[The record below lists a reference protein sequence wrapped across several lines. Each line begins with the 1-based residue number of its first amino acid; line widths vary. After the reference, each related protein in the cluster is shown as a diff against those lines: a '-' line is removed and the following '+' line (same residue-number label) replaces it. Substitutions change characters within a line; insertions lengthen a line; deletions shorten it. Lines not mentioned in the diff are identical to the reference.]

1 MHEVRSTYII
11 QPTNCAHILCP
22 AKFDSVK
29 SYLTRNTHLDGAQNK
44 GHKKKIKE
52 LGGNWPSQANDELST
67 VIDQQVCFGH
77 PDRA

>member
-11 QPTNCAHILCP
+11 QPTNCAHILCR

-44 GHKKKIKE
+44 GHKKK
-52 LGGNWPSQANDELST
+52 N
-67 VIDQQVCFGH
+67 
-77 PDRA
+77 